1 MSKKNLQSKLLLLVM
16 LVIFWMII
24 ASSISLIELIFGIFS
39 SILIVIY
46 SHDLILTTDQRPKVS
61 FKSFIALFLMF
72 LTLIKEIIIANFLVA
87 KLVLSKNM
95 KIDPGFQKIRQP
107 LKKDLNKALY
117 GNAITLTP
125 GTLTVEMT
133 SDYIIVH
140 GLIKDHIQNVEGSK
154 LEKVFMNLEGEGK

>member
-46 SHDLILTTDQRPKVS
+46 SHDLILTIEQRPKVS
-61 FKSFIALFLMF
+61 FKSFKALFLMF

>member
-46 SHDLILTTDQRPKVS
+46 SHDLILTVDQRPKVS
-61 FKSFIALFLMF
+61 FKSLKALFLMF